1 MNGLSG
7 RHGAGLDGTGEHRA
21 GHREDPHDHRGPAG
35 PARPLGTFPAGHVR
49 ALARQRVNLLERLVT
64 TALRTP
70 T

>member
-7 RHGAGLDGTGEHRA
+7 LRRTGEHWA
-21 GHREDPHDHRGPAG
+21 GQHREDPHDHRGPAG
-35 PARPLGTFPAGHVR
+35 LARPLGAVPAGNVR
-49 ALARQRVNLLERLVT
+49 ALARHRVNLLERLVT